1 MVSLQ
6 SIDIHEDLAPPLAH
20 HNDSGREDSQL
31 LHHLQLFNAW
41 FLQYRVE
48 LGNNRYMN
56 MAQQG
61 EDMATSRPAVDT
73 KFVLQADDVCVSK
86 IKEVGSTAIAG

>member
-20 HNDSGREDSQL
+20 HNDSGREGSQL
-31 LHHLQLFNAW
+31 LHHLQLFNAG
-41 FLQYRVE
+41 FLQHRVE

-61 EDMATSRPAVDT
+61 EDMATSRSAVDT
-73 KFVLQADDVCVSK
+73 EFVLQADDICVREIEK
-86 IKEVGSTAIAG
+86 VGRTAIAG